1 MMNSTEETASQSAT
15 RMMLA
20 EIATFVSKVIIT
32 FILTNIQD
40 VVILINFFLASSET
54 DSIMESIHVVFGQYL
69 GFSTLLML
77 SLFGYTIS
85 YMLPVK
91 LFGFLGFL
99 IIFFGLNDLR
109 KLAKDL
115 LKKRKE
121 KKQAFERSQ
130 DNERVEFIQFE
141 SENITSKENLTFMGD
156 IKQIVKVSLVTIAN
170 GNDNIAIYVPI
181 FVQSKS
187 WEIIAY
193 AVGFLIM
200 VGVLCFVC
208 YYFVHYPLIF
218 KFAQKYAQFIS
229 PFVFIGLGIYILIDS
244 KCFPWLIEVLETG
257 QWTYT

>member
-1 MMNSTEETASQSAT
+1 MNNTEETESRSAT
-15 RMMLA
+15 GTMLA

-40 VVILINFFLASSET
+40 VILINFFLESSKT
-54 DSIMESIHVVFGQYL
+54 DSIMENIHVVFGQYL

-91 LFGFLGFL
+91 LIGFLGFL
-99 IIFFGLNDLR
+99 IIFFGLNGLHT
-109 KLAKDL
+109 LAKDL

-121 KKQAFERSQ
+121 KKQAFERNQ

-187 WEIIAY
+187 WEII
-193 AVGFLIM
+193 
-200 VGVLCFVC
+200 
-208 YYFVHYPLIF
+208 
-218 KFAQKYAQFIS
+218 
-229 PFVFIGLGIYILIDS
+229 
-244 KCFPWLIEVLETG
+244 
-257 QWTYT
+257 